1 MPSPKI
7 VARDAWLEARKALLA
22 EEKALTRAKDTVN
35 RHRLAMPWVRLEKR
49 YVFEDASGPVSLA
62 DLFEGR
68 SQLLIY
74 HFMFG
79 PGWSEGCSG
88 CSFLCDHVDSARRH
102 FEHHD
107 VSFAAVSR
115 APFATLESFR
125 LRMGWSF
132 RWVSAFASDFN
143 TDFNVSFTPE
153 QMEHGG
159 AEYNFAKTRPDSD
172 ELSGVSAFY
181 RDEAGRIFHTYSQ
194 YARGGEE
201 VIGTYGWLD
210 VAPLGRN
217 ETGPSHD
224 LSDWVR
230 HHDRYETLIEA
241 AACPAC
247 ATR

>member
-1 MPSPKI
+1 MPTHP
-7 VARDAWLEARKALLA
+7 VVPREAWLEARRALLA
-22 EEKALTRAKDTVN
+22 EEKALTRAKDAVN
-35 RHRLAMPWVRLEKR
+35 RRRLALPWVRVEKD
-49 YVFEDASGPVSLA
+49 YVFEDASGAVSLS
-62 DLFEGR
+62 DLFENR

-79 PGWSEGCSG
+79 PDWSEGCSG
-88 CSFLCDHVDSARRH
+88 CSFLCDHVDSARQH

-107 VSFAAVSR
+107 VSFTAVAR
-115 APFATLESFR
+115 APFAQIEAFR
-125 LRMGWSF
+125 RRMGWRF

-143 TDFNVSFTPE
+143 ADFEVSFTPA
-153 QMEHGG
+153 QMAAG
-159 AEYNFAKTRPDSD
+159 APYNFARTKPDSD

-181 RDEAGRIFHTYSQ
+181 RDEAGSIFHTYSQ

-230 HHDRYETLIEA
+230 HHDRYTAPSEVT
-241 AACPAC
+241 ACPAC
-247 ATR
+247 AAG